1 MSTLQL
7 TARQT
12 CTPVFPLT
20 IFLDAPDLTL
30 PEAQHLRQLS
40 QHALDDL
47 NDFSAHHLRLIVKQS
62 QPHADADVPDSDSAL
77 TIKLNVIRAID
88 QPSASISPHA
98 AILDVSYAPSMIP
111 AISSTSSTLATFIAT
126 RLQAMFAEE
135 QAIVAHLL
143 SISHANILGSPS
155 SKSVGTDFITAYE
168 RRKTR
173 SFKYAQTYHLTFSLL
188 VSAAAPSSWDI
199 EAAMSATMTP
209 LLSALSAISNFTI
222 DTQVQPY
229 ATLPPTVRPTY
240 DDARAAWTLT
250 HSDLAS
256 FINAAEWPLSPSIG
270 AGPTINFVLY
280 VPSPEQSPLV
290 LDATNSSRSSGP
302 SWLIPQWGAIH
313 ILNLEENHNHL
324 PASSLHA
331 PLLSFASHLLALLA
345 LPTTPASLPLQLSTL
360 SRTHTL
366 SLLLRASGTLGSLA
380 RLVHSLP
387 SISIPDVVLLNT
399 DAALAALTATCTALR
414 QGRFGGALDAAR
426 TAEAAA
432 ETAFFEP
439 SMVGQVY
446 FPDEHKVA
454 VYLPLLG
461 PVAVPL
467 VLAAVQELRAWR
479 AVRP

>member
-1 MSTLQL
+1 ML

-20 IFLDAPDLTL
+20 ILLDAPDLTL
-30 PEAQHLRQLS
+30 PEAQHLCQLS

-47 NDFSAHHLRLIVKQS
+47 NDFSAHHLRLLVKHPTPQ
-62 QPHADADVPDSDSAL
+62 ADTHVTDSDLAL
-77 TIKLNVIRAID
+77 TVRLNAIQAID

-98 AILDVSYAPSMIP
+98 AVLDISYGPSMVP
-111 AISSTSSTLATFIAT
+111 TTSSTSSTLGTFIAT
-126 RLQAMFAEE
+126 HLQAIFAEE
-135 QAIVAHLL
+135 QAIVAHLS
-143 SISHANILGSPS
+143 SISRANIPGNPS
-155 SKSVGTDFITAYE
+155 SKPIASDFVSAYE
-168 RRKTR
+168 RRNTR
-173 SFKYAQTYHLTFSLL
+173 AFKYAPTYHLTFSLL
-188 VSAAAPSSWDI
+188 TSAAAPSSWDI
-199 EAAMSATMTP
+199 EAALSMTMAP
-209 LLSALSAISNFTI
+209 LLSALSLISNFTV

-229 ATLPPTVRPTY
+229 ATLPPTVQPMY
-240 DDARAAWTLT
+240 DDAKAAWTLT

-280 VPSPEQSPLV
+280 VPTPEQSPLV
-290 LDATNSSRSSGP
+290 LAATNSSGSSGP

-313 ILNLEENHNHL
+313 ILNLEQHHTHL
-324 PASSLHA
+324 PASALQA
-331 PLLSFASHLLALLA
+331 PLLSFASHLLALTA
-345 LPTTPASLPLQLSTL
+345 LPTTPASLPLQLSAL
-360 SRTHTL
+360 ARTHTL

-387 SISIPDVVLLNT
+387 SISIPDAVALNT
-399 DAALAALTATCTALR
+399 DAALAALSATCAALR

-479 AVRP
+479 ASRA